1 MIWHR
6 VCAFSFWGL
15 EGSGNDN
22 IAEICLSMVIK
33 EHKRKLTSRKRS
45 AQAVPGVFLATN
57 TSTTYIL
64 IFYNRYI
71 TYYTRTVPAE
81 ANRNLRY
88 TL

>member
-1 MIWHR
+1 MAIQQKFVYSW
-6 VCAFSFWGL
+6 L
-15 EGSGNDN
+15 
-22 IAEICLSMVIK
+22 LK
-33 EHKRKLTSRKRS
+33 EHKGKLTSRKRS
-45 AQAVPGVFLATN
+45 AQAVPGGFLATN

-64 IFYNRYI
+64 ICYNRYI